1 MNTSNKKIFLVFTLL
16 FFLSG
21 LTALVYQI
29 VWMRQLSLFF
39 GSDVYA
45 TSITLGTFMGGLS
58 IGSFLSGY
66 VADNLKKP
74 ILIYGILEIF
84 IAISAIL
91 FPIIIFG
98 MNDSMVHF
106 YQKYFFEKIYIY
118 QIFRLLI
125 SILTLLIP
133 TILMGATYT
142 IDEEFEKN

>member
-74 ILIYGILEIF
+74 I
-84 IAISAIL
+84 S
-91 FPIIIFG
+91 
-98 MNDSMVHF
+98 N
-106 YQKYFFEKIYIY
+106 
-118 QIFRLLI
+118 
-125 SILTLLIP
+125 
-133 TILMGATYT
+133 
-142 IDEEFEKN
+142 